1 MQNRPPFWACAV
13 ALAAALACHAA
24 QAQQSVQPVQSAPS
38 DAVDEAG
45 DGEAGNTLQA
55 VTVKAVGDWLGSAE
69 ERNVQNHPGARNVIR
84 RAEMQQEGLTTVREA
99 LNRIPGVHAPE
110 NNGTGSHDMA
120 LNIGIRGL
128 NPRLASRSTL
138 LMDGIPVPYAP
149 YGQPQMSFG
158 PVSLGL
164 MDAVDVVRGGGAVRY
179 GPQNVGGIIN
189 FVTRRIPEKPF
200 AGDASVQLQSS
211 PSSTQSSPKK
221 TANLMLGGTA
231 ANGLGMAL
239 LYSGT
244 RGSDW
249 REHSQTHIDDV
260 ILKGRYQIKPAHA
273 VYATVQ
279 HYEGRAEMPGGLTA
293 ANFRQDPYQSTRP
306 LDGFWGRRTLA
317 AAGYQHE
324 QGQRKAS
331 VNTFFTKTLRS
342 GFLDQGRFVSLSP
355 RYYWVRGI
363 EGHLAQGFSTG
374 LNSHH
379 EIGMGYRYI
388 NEASHELRYR
398 ENIGAGALPS
408 ERSRNDRDTRGRTE
422 AHAISLDDRIDL
434 GEHWTITPG
443 IRYERIR
450 QQQDNLLTRT
460 PYRGNYHAVLP
471 ALNVMYWLRE
481 GVSLYANTEGSFGSV
496 QYSQMPNR
504 VKAKD
509 ISPEKART
517 WELGVRYAQGPLKA
531 DAGLFLINFSNQYES
546 SQITNSVT
554 ARGKTRHQGLEGSF
568 TYRLG
573 HWGAALQGV
582 QLYGNYAYV
591 DARIREAGPNK
602 GHRVPFSSRHKGLLG
617 VSYQQGRLK
626 LGFEGAFQSS
636 QYADNA
642 NTAAPSADGSTGRIP
657 GYAVWHLRAGYDFGG
672 ALSNLQLNVGVKNL
686 FNRSFYTRSYD
697 DNNKGLYLGQPRTV
711 YVQASVKF

>member
-69 ERNVQNHPGARNVIR
+69 ERNVQSHPGARSVIR
-84 RAEMQQEGLTTVREA
+84 RSEAQQEGLTTVREA
-99 LNRIPGVHAPE
+99 LNRIPGVNAPE

-249 REHSQTHIDDV
+249 REHSETHIDDV
-260 ILKGRYQIKPAHA
+260 ILKGNYQFNPAHSA
-273 VYATVQ
+273 HAMVQ
-279 HYEGRAEMPGGLTA
+279 HYEGRAEMPGGLTQ
-293 ANFRQDPYQSTRP
+293 ANFNKDPYQSTRP
-306 LDGFWGRRTLA
+306 IDGFWGRRTLA
-317 AAGYQHE
+317 AAGYKYA
-324 QGQRKAS
+324 QGERKAS
-331 VNTFFTKTLRS
+331 VNSFFTTTLRS
-342 GFLDQGRFVSLSP
+342 GYLDQGRFNSLSP

-379 EIGMGYRYI
+379 EIGIGYRYI

-398 ENIGAGALPS
+398 ENTNSGVLPS
-408 ERSRNDRDTRGRTE
+408 PSSRNDRDTRGQTR
-422 AHAISLDDRIDL
+422 AHAISIDDRIDL
-434 GEHWTITPG
+434 GDHWTITPG

-481 GVSLYANTEGSFGSV
+481 GVSLYANTEGSFGSM
-496 QYSQMPNR
+496 QYSRMPNR
-504 VKAKD
+504 VRAQD

-517 WELGVRYAQGPLKA
+517 WEVGMRYDIGALKA
-531 DAGLFLINFSNQYES
+531 DLDLFLINFNNQYES
-546 SQITNSVT
+546 SQTTDSVT
-554 ARGKTRHQGLEGSF
+554 VRGKTRHKGLEGSF
-568 TYRLG
+568 SYRLG
-573 HWGAALQGV
+573 HLNSALQGV
-582 QLYGNYAYV
+582 ELYGNYAFV
-591 DARIREAGPNK
+591 DARIREAGPNR
-602 GHRVPFSSRHKGLLG
+602 GNRVPFSSRHKGLLG
-617 VSYQQGRLK
+617 VSYKQGGLK
-626 LGFEGAFQSS
+626 LGLENAFQSS

-642 NTAAPSADGSTGRIP
+642 NTVAASADGSTGRIP

-672 ALSNLQLNVGVKNL
+672 TMSNLSLNMGVKNI
-686 FNRSFYTRSYD
+686 FNRTFYTRSHD
-697 DNNKGLYLGQPRTV
+697 DSNTGLYLGQPRTI

>member
-38 DAVDEAG
+38 DAADEAG

-249 REHSQTHIDDV
+249 REHSETHIDDV
-260 ILKGRYQIKPAHA
+260 ILKGNYQFNPAHSA
-273 VYATVQ
+273 HAMVQ
-279 HYEGRAEMPGGLTA
+279 HYEGRAEMPGGLTQ
-293 ANFRQDPYQSTRP
+293 ANFNKDPYQSTRP
-306 LDGFWGRRTLA
+306 IDGFWGRRTLA
-317 AAGYQHE
+317 AAGYKYA
-324 QGQRKAS
+324 QGERKAS
-331 VNTFFTKTLRS
+331 VNSFFTTTLRS
-342 GFLDQGRFVSLSP
+342 GYLDQGRFNSLSP

-379 EIGMGYRYI
+379 EIGIGYRYI

-398 ENIGAGALPS
+398 ENTNSGVLPS
-408 ERSRNDRDTRGRTE
+408 PSSRNDRDTRGQTR
-422 AHAISLDDRIDL
+422 AHAISIDDRIDL
-434 GEHWTITPG
+434 GDHWTITPG

-450 QQQDNLLTRT
+450 QRQYNLVSHR
-460 PYRGNYHAVLP
+460 PYHGNYHTALP
-471 ALNVMYWLRE
+471 ALNVMYWLRD
-481 GVSLYANTEGSFGSV
+481 GINFYANTEGSFGSM
-496 QYSQMPNR
+496 QYSRMPNR
-504 VKAKD
+504 VRAQD

-517 WELGVRYAQGPLKA
+517 WEVGMRYDIGALKA
-531 DAGLFLINFSNQYES
+531 DLDLFLINFNNQYES
-546 SQITNSVT
+546 SQTTDSVT
-554 ARGKTRHQGLEGSF
+554 VRGKTRHKGLEGSF
-568 TYRLG
+568 SYRLG
-573 HWGAALQGV
+573 HLNSALQGV
-582 QLYGNYAYV
+582 ELYGNYAFV
-591 DARIREAGPNK
+591 DARIREAGPNR
-602 GHRVPFSSRHKGLLG
+602 GNRVPFSSRHKGLLG
-617 VSYQQGRLK
+617 VSYKQGGLK
-626 LGFEGAFQSS
+626 LGLENAFQSS

-642 NTAAPSADGSTGRIP
+642 NTVAASADGSTGRIP

-672 ALSNLQLNVGVKNL
+672 TMSNLSLNMGVKNI
-686 FNRSFYTRSYD
+686 FNRTFYTRSHD
-697 DNNKGLYLGQPRTV
+697 DSNTGLYLGQPRTI

>member
-24 QAQQSVQPVQSAPS
+24 QAQQSVQSVQSAPS

-69 ERNVQNHPGARNVIR
+69 ERNVQSHPGARSVIR
-84 RAEMQQEGLTTVREA
+84 RSEAQQEGLTTVREA
-99 LNRIPGVHAPE
+99 LNRIPGVNAPE

-249 REHSQTHIDDV
+249 REHSETHIDDV
-260 ILKGRYQIKPAHA
+260 ILKGNYQFNPAHSA
-273 VYATVQ
+273 HAMVQ
-279 HYEGRAEMPGGLTA
+279 HYEGRAEMPGGLTQ
-293 ANFRQDPYQSTRP
+293 ANFNKDPYQSTRP
-306 LDGFWGRRTLA
+306 IDGFWGRRTLA
-317 AAGYQHE
+317 AAGYKYA
-324 QGQRKAS
+324 QGERKAS
-331 VNTFFTKTLRS
+331 VNSFFTTTLRS
-342 GFLDQGRFVSLSP
+342 GYLDQGRFNSLSP

-379 EIGMGYRYI
+379 EIGIGYRYI

-398 ENIGAGALPS
+398 ENTNSGVLPS
-408 ERSRNDRDTRGRTE
+408 PSSRNDRDTRGQTR
-422 AHAISLDDRIDL
+422 AHAISIDDRIDL
-434 GEHWTITPG
+434 GDHWTITPG

-450 QQQDNLLTRT
+450 QRQYNLLSHR
-460 PYRGNYHAVLP
+460 PYHGNYHTALP
-471 ALNVMYWLRE
+471 ALNVMYWLRD
-481 GVSLYANTEGSFGSV
+481 GINFYANTEGSFGSM
-496 QYSQMPNR
+496 QYSRMPNR
-504 VKAKD
+504 VRAQD

-517 WELGVRYAQGPLKA
+517 WEVGMRYDIGALKA
-531 DAGLFLINFSNQYES
+531 DLDLFLINFNNQYES
-546 SQITNSVT
+546 SQTTDSVT
-554 ARGKTRHQGLEGSF
+554 VRGKTRHKGLEGSF
-568 TYRLG
+568 SYRLG
-573 HWGAALQGV
+573 HLNSALQGV
-582 QLYGNYAYV
+582 ELYGNYAFV
-591 DARIREAGPNK
+591 DARIREAGPNR
-602 GHRVPFSSRHKGLLG
+602 GNRVPFSSRHKGLLG
-617 VSYQQGRLK
+617 VSYKQGGLK
-626 LGFEGAFQSS
+626 LGLENAFQSS

-642 NTAAPSADGSTGRIP
+642 NIVAASADGSTGRIP

-672 ALSNLQLNVGVKNL
+672 TMSNLSLNMGVKNI
-686 FNRSFYTRSYD
+686 FNRTFYTRSHD
-697 DNNKGLYLGQPRTV
+697 DSNTGLYLGQPRTV

>member
-24 QAQQSVQPVQSAPS
+24 QAQQSVQSVQSAPS

-69 ERNVQNHPGARNVIR
+69 ERNVQSHPGARSVIR
-84 RAEMQQEGLTTVREA
+84 RSEAQQEGLTTVREA
-99 LNRIPGVHAPE
+99 LNRIPGVNAPE

-249 REHSQTHIDDV
+249 REHSETHIDDV
-260 ILKGRYQIKPAHA
+260 ILKGNYQFNPAHSA
-273 VYATVQ
+273 HAMVQ
-279 HYEGRAEMPGGLTA
+279 HYEGRAEMPGGLTQ
-293 ANFRQDPYQSTRP
+293 ANFNKDPYQSTRP
-306 LDGFWGRRTLA
+306 IDGFWGRRTLA
-317 AAGYQHE
+317 AAGYKYA
-324 QGQRKAS
+324 QGERKAS
-331 VNTFFTKTLRS
+331 VNSFFTTTLRS
-342 GFLDQGRFVSLSP
+342 GYLDQGRFNSLSP

-379 EIGMGYRYI
+379 EIGIGYRYI

-398 ENIGAGALPS
+398 ENTNSGVLPS
-408 ERSRNDRDTRGRTE
+408 PSSRNDRDTRGQTR
-422 AHAISLDDRIDL
+422 AHAISIDDRIDL
-434 GEHWTITPG
+434 GDHWTITPG

-450 QQQDNLLTRT
+450 QRQYNLLSHR
-460 PYRGNYHAVLP
+460 PYHGNYHTALP
-471 ALNVMYWLRE
+471 ALNVMYWLRD
-481 GVSLYANTEGSFGSV
+481 GINFYANTEGSFGSM
-496 QYSQMPNR
+496 QYSRMPNR
-504 VKAKD
+504 VRAQD

-517 WELGVRYAQGPLKA
+517 WEVGMRYDIGALKA
-531 DAGLFLINFSNQYES
+531 DLDLFLINFNNQYES
-546 SQITNSVT
+546 SQTTDSVT
-554 ARGKTRHQGLEGSF
+554 VRGKTRHKGLEGSF
-568 TYRLG
+568 SYRLG
-573 HWGAALQGV
+573 HLNSALQGV
-582 QLYGNYAYV
+582 ELYGNYAFV
-591 DARIREAGPNK
+591 DARIREAGPNR
-602 GHRVPFSSRHKGLLG
+602 GNRVPFSSRHKGLLG
-617 VSYQQGRLK
+617 VSYKQGGLK
-626 LGFEGAFQSS
+626 LGLENAFQSS

-642 NTAAPSADGSTGRIP
+642 NTVAASADGSTGRIP

-672 ALSNLQLNVGVKNL
+672 TMSNLSLNMGVKNI
-686 FNRSFYTRSYD
+686 FNRTFYTRSHD
-697 DNNKGLYLGQPRTV
+697 DSNTGLYLGQPRTV

>member
-24 QAQQSVQPVQSAPS
+24 QAQQSVQSVQSAPS

-69 ERNVQNHPGARNVIR
+69 ERNVQSHPGARSVIR
-84 RAEMQQEGLTTVREA
+84 RSEAQQEGLTTVREA
-99 LNRIPGVHAPE
+99 LNRIPGVNAPE

-249 REHSQTHIDDV
+249 REHSETHIDDV
-260 ILKGRYQIKPAHA
+260 ILKGNYQFNPAHSA
-273 VYATVQ
+273 HAMVQ
-279 HYEGRAEMPGGLTA
+279 HYEGRAEMPGGLTQ
-293 ANFRQDPYQSTRP
+293 ANFNKDPYQSTRP
-306 LDGFWGRRTLA
+306 IDGFWGRRTLA
-317 AAGYQHE
+317 AAGYKYA
-324 QGQRKAS
+324 QGERKAS
-331 VNTFFTKTLRS
+331 VNSFFTTTLRS
-342 GFLDQGRFVSLSP
+342 GYLDQGRFNSLSP

-379 EIGMGYRYI
+379 EIGIGYRYI

-398 ENIGAGALPS
+398 ENTNSGVLPS
-408 ERSRNDRDTRGRTE
+408 PSSRNDRDTRGQTR
-422 AHAISLDDRIDL
+422 AHAISIDDRIDL
-434 GEHWTITPG
+434 GDHWTITPG

-450 QQQDNLLTRT
+450 QRQYNLVSHR
-460 PYRGNYHAVLP
+460 PYHGNYHTALP
-471 ALNVMYWLRE
+471 ALNVMYWLRD
-481 GVSLYANTEGSFGSV
+481 GINFYANTEGSFGSM
-496 QYSQMPNR
+496 QYSRMPNR
-504 VKAKD
+504 VRAQD

-517 WELGVRYAQGPLKA
+517 WEVGMRYDIGALKA
-531 DAGLFLINFSNQYES
+531 DLDLFLINFNNQYES
-546 SQITNSVT
+546 SQTTDSVT
-554 ARGKTRHQGLEGSF
+554 VRGKTRHKGLEGSF
-568 TYRLG
+568 SYRLG
-573 HWGAALQGV
+573 HLNSALQGV
-582 QLYGNYAYV
+582 ELYGNYAFV
-591 DARIREAGPNK
+591 DARIREAGPNR
-602 GHRVPFSSRHKGLLG
+602 GNRVPFSSRHKGLLG
-617 VSYQQGRLK
+617 VSYKQGGLK
-626 LGFEGAFQSS
+626 LGLENAFQSS

-642 NTAAPSADGSTGRIP
+642 NTVAASADGSTGRIP

-672 ALSNLQLNVGVKNL
+672 TMSNLSLNMGVKNI
-686 FNRSFYTRSYD
+686 FNRTFYTRSHD
-697 DNNKGLYLGQPRTV
+697 DSNTGLYLGQPRTV

>member
-69 ERNVQNHPGARNVIR
+69 ERNVQSHPGARSVIR
-84 RAEMQQEGLTTVREA
+84 RSEAQQEGLTTVREA
-99 LNRIPGVHAPE
+99 LNRIPGVNAPE

-249 REHSQTHIDDV
+249 REHSETHIDDV
-260 ILKGRYQIKPAHA
+260 ILKGNYQFNPAHSA
-273 VYATVQ
+273 HAMVQ
-279 HYEGRAEMPGGLTA
+279 HYEGRAEMPGGLTQ
-293 ANFRQDPYQSTRP
+293 ANFNKDPYQSTRP
-306 LDGFWGRRTLA
+306 IDGFWGRRTLA
-317 AAGYQHE
+317 AAGYKYA
-324 QGQRKAS
+324 QGERKAS
-331 VNTFFTKTLRS
+331 VNSFFTTTLRS
-342 GFLDQGRFVSLSP
+342 GYLDQGRFNSLSP

-379 EIGMGYRYI
+379 EIGIGYRYI

-398 ENIGAGALPS
+398 ENTNSGVLPS
-408 ERSRNDRDTRGRTE
+408 PSSRNDRDTRGQTR
-422 AHAISLDDRIDL
+422 AHAISIDDRIDL
-434 GEHWTITPG
+434 GDHWTITPG

-450 QQQDNLLTRT
+450 QRQYNLLSHR
-460 PYRGNYHAVLP
+460 PYHGNYHTALP
-471 ALNVMYWLRE
+471 ALNVMYWLRD
-481 GVSLYANTEGSFGSV
+481 GINFYANTEGSFGSM
-496 QYSQMPNR
+496 QYSRMPNR
-504 VKAKD
+504 VRAQD

-517 WELGVRYAQGPLKA
+517 WEVGMRYDIGALKA
-531 DAGLFLINFSNQYES
+531 DLDLFLINFNNQYES
-546 SQITNSVT
+546 SQTTDSVT
-554 ARGKTRHQGLEGSF
+554 VRGKTRHKGLEGSF
-568 TYRLG
+568 SYRLG
-573 HWGAALQGV
+573 HLNSALQGV
-582 QLYGNYAYV
+582 ELYGNYAFV
-591 DARIREAGPNK
+591 DARIREAGPNR
-602 GHRVPFSSRHKGLLG
+602 GNRVPFSSRHKGLLG
-617 VSYQQGRLK
+617 VSYKQGGLK
-626 LGFEGAFQSS
+626 LGLENAFQSS

-642 NTAAPSADGSTGRIP
+642 NTVAASADGSTGRIP

-672 ALSNLQLNVGVKNL
+672 TMSNLSLNMGVKNI
-686 FNRSFYTRSYD
+686 FNRTFYTRSHD
-697 DNNKGLYLGQPRTV
+697 DSNTGLYLGQPRTI

>member
-24 QAQQSVQPVQSAPS
+24 QAQQSAQPVQSAPS
-38 DAVDEAG
+38 DAADEAG

-138 LMDGIPVPYAP
+138 LMDDIPVPYAP

-293 ANFRQDPYQSTRP
+293 ADFRQDPYQSTRP

-331 VNTFFTKTLRS
+331 VNTFFTQTLRS

-531 DAGLFLINFSNQYES
+531 DAGLVLIKFSNQ
-546 SQITNSVT
+546 
-554 ARGKTRHQGLEGSF
+554 
-568 TYRLG
+568 
-573 HWGAALQGV
+573 
-582 QLYGNYAYV
+582 
-591 DARIREAGPNK
+591 
-602 GHRVPFSSRHKGLLG
+602 
-617 VSYQQGRLK
+617 
-626 LGFEGAFQSS
+626 
-636 QYADNA
+636 
-642 NTAAPSADGSTGRIP
+642 
-657 GYAVWHLRAGYDFGG
+657 
-672 ALSNLQLNVGVKNL
+672 
-686 FNRSFYTRSYD
+686 
-697 DNNKGLYLGQPRTV
+697 
-711 YVQASVKF
+711 

>member
-24 QAQQSVQPVQSAPS
+24 QAQQSVQSAPS

-69 ERNVQNHPGARNVIR
+69 ERNVQSHPGARSVIR
-84 RAEMQQEGLTTVREA
+84 RSEAQQEGLTTVREA
-99 LNRIPGVHAPE
+99 LNRIPGVNAPE

-249 REHSQTHIDDV
+249 REHSETHIDDV
-260 ILKGRYQIKPAHA
+260 ILKGNYQFNPAHSA
-273 VYATVQ
+273 HAMVQ
-279 HYEGRAEMPGGLTA
+279 HYEGRAEMPGGLTQ
-293 ANFRQDPYQSTRP
+293 ANFNKDPYQSTRP
-306 LDGFWGRRTLA
+306 IDGFWGRRTLA
-317 AAGYQHE
+317 AAGYKYA
-324 QGQRKAS
+324 QGERKAS
-331 VNTFFTKTLRS
+331 VNSFFTTTLRS
-342 GFLDQGRFVSLSP
+342 GYLDQGRFNSLSP

-379 EIGMGYRYI
+379 EIGIGYRYI

-398 ENIGAGALPS
+398 ENTNSSVLPS
-408 ERSRNDRDTRGRTE
+408 PSSRNDRDTRGQTR
-422 AHAISLDDRIDL
+422 AHAISIDDRIDL
-434 GEHWTITPG
+434 GDHWTITPG

-450 QQQDNLLTRT
+450 QRQYNLVSHR
-460 PYRGNYHAVLP
+460 PYHGNYHTALP
-471 ALNVMYWLRE
+471 ALNVMYWLRD
-481 GVSLYANTEGSFGSV
+481 GINFYANTEGSFGSM
-496 QYSQMPNR
+496 QYSRMPNR
-504 VKAKD
+504 VRAQD
-509 ISPEKART
+509 LSPEKART
-517 WELGVRYAQGPLKA
+517 WEVGMRYDIGALKA
-531 DAGLFLINFSNQYES
+531 DLDLFLINFNNQYES
-546 SQITNSVT
+546 SQTTDSVT
-554 ARGKTRHQGLEGSF
+554 VRGKTRHKGLEGSF
-568 TYRLG
+568 SYRLG
-573 HWGAALQGV
+573 HLNSALQGV
-582 QLYGNYAYV
+582 ELYGNYAFV
-591 DARIREAGPNK
+591 DARIREAGPNR
-602 GHRVPFSSRHKGLLG
+602 GNRVPFSSRHKGLLG
-617 VSYQQGRLK
+617 VSYKQGGLK
-626 LGFEGAFQSS
+626 LGLENAFQSS
-636 QYADNA
+636 Q
-642 NTAAPSADGSTGRIP
+642 
-657 GYAVWHLRAGYDFGG
+657 
-672 ALSNLQLNVGVKNL
+672 
-686 FNRSFYTRSYD
+686 
-697 DNNKGLYLGQPRTV
+697 
-711 YVQASVKF
+711 

>member
-38 DAVDEAG
+38 DAADEAG

-69 ERNVQNHPGARNVIR
+69 ERNVQSHPGARSVIR
-84 RAEMQQEGLTTVREA
+84 RSEAQQEGLTTVREA
-99 LNRIPGVHAPE
+99 LNRIPGVNAPE

-249 REHSQTHIDDV
+249 REHSETHIDDV
-260 ILKGRYQIKPAHA
+260 ILKGNYQFNPAHSA
-273 VYATVQ
+273 HAMVQ
-279 HYEGRAEMPGGLTA
+279 HYEGRAEMPGGLTQ
-293 ANFRQDPYQSTRP
+293 ANFNKDPYQSTRP
-306 LDGFWGRRTLA
+306 IDGFWGRRTLA
-317 AAGYQHE
+317 AAGYKYA
-324 QGQRKAS
+324 QGERKAS
-331 VNTFFTKTLRS
+331 VNSFFTTTLRS
-342 GFLDQGRFVSLSP
+342 GYLDQGRFNSLSP

-379 EIGMGYRYI
+379 EIGIGYRYI

-398 ENIGAGALPS
+398 ENTNSGVLPS
-408 ERSRNDRDTRGRTE
+408 PSSRNDRDTRGQTR
-422 AHAISLDDRIDL
+422 AHAISIDDRIDL
-434 GEHWTITPG
+434 GDHWTITPG

-450 QQQDNLLTRT
+450 QRQYNLLSHR
-460 PYRGNYHAVLP
+460 PYHGNYHTALP
-471 ALNVMYWLRE
+471 ALNVMYWLRD
-481 GVSLYANTEGSFGSV
+481 GINFYANTEGSFGSM
-496 QYSQMPNR
+496 QYSRMPNR
-504 VKAKD
+504 VRAQD

-517 WELGVRYAQGPLKA
+517 WEVGMRYDIGALKA
-531 DAGLFLINFSNQYES
+531 DLDLFLINFNNQYES
-546 SQITNSVT
+546 SQTTDSVT
-554 ARGKTRHQGLEGSF
+554 VRGKTRHKGLEGSF
-568 TYRLG
+568 SYRLG
-573 HWGAALQGV
+573 HLNSALQGV
-582 QLYGNYAYV
+582 ELYGNYAFV
-591 DARIREAGPNK
+591 DARIREAGPNR
-602 GHRVPFSSRHKGLLG
+602 GNRVPFSSRHKGLLG
-617 VSYQQGRLK
+617 VSYKQGGLK
-626 LGFEGAFQSS
+626 LGLENAFQSS

-642 NTAAPSADGSTGRIP
+642 NTVAASADGSTGRIP

-672 ALSNLQLNVGVKNL
+672 TMSNLSLNMGVKNI
-686 FNRSFYTRSYD
+686 FNRTFYTRSHD
-697 DNNKGLYLGQPRTV
+697 DSNTGLYLGQPRTV

>member
-1 MQNRPPFWACAV
+1 MQ
-13 ALAAALACHAA
+13 
-24 QAQQSVQPVQSAPS
+24 S
-38 DAVDEAG
+38 
-45 DGEAGNTLQA
+45 
-55 VTVKAVGDWLGSAE
+55 
-69 ERNVQNHPGARNVIR
+69 HPGARSVIR
-84 RAEMQQEGLTTVREA
+84 RSEAQQEGLTTVREA
-99 LNRIPGVHAPE
+99 LNRIPGVNAPE

-249 REHSQTHIDDV
+249 REHSETHIDDV
-260 ILKGRYQIKPAHA
+260 ILKGNYQFNPAHSA
-273 VYATVQ
+273 HAMVQ
-279 HYEGRAEMPGGLTA
+279 HYEGRAEMPGGLTQ
-293 ANFRQDPYQSTRP
+293 ANFNKDPYQSTRP
-306 LDGFWGRRTLA
+306 IDGFWGRRTLA
-317 AAGYQHE
+317 AAGYKYA
-324 QGQRKAS
+324 QGERKAS
-331 VNTFFTKTLRS
+331 VNSFFTTTLRS
-342 GFLDQGRFVSLSP
+342 GYLDQGRFNSLSP

-379 EIGMGYRYI
+379 EIGIGYRYI

-398 ENIGAGALPS
+398 ENTNSGVLPS
-408 ERSRNDRDTRGRTE
+408 PSSRNDRDTRGQTR
-422 AHAISLDDRIDL
+422 AHAISIDDRIDL
-434 GEHWTITPG
+434 GDHWTITPG

-450 QQQDNLLTRT
+450 PRQYNLVSHR
-460 PYRGNYHAVLP
+460 PYHGNYHTALP
-471 ALNVMYWLRE
+471 ALNVMYWLRD
-481 GVSLYANTEGSFGSV
+481 GINFYANTEGSFGSM
-496 QYSQMPNR
+496 QYSRMPNR
-504 VKAKD
+504 VRAQD

-517 WELGVRYAQGPLKA
+517 WEVGMRYDIGALKA
-531 DAGLFLINFSNQYES
+531 DLDLFLINFNNQYES
-546 SQITNSVT
+546 SQTTDSVT
-554 ARGKTRHQGLEGSF
+554 VRGKTRHKGLEGSF
-568 TYRLG
+568 FYRLG
-573 HWGAALQGV
+573 HLNSALQGV
-582 QLYGNYAYV
+582 ELYGNYAFV
-591 DARIREAGPNK
+591 DARIREAGPNR
-602 GHRVPFSSRHKGLLG
+602 GNRVPFSSRHKGLLG
-617 VSYQQGRLK
+617 VSYKQGGLK
-626 LGFEGAFQSS
+626 LGLENAFQSS

-642 NTAAPSADGSTGRIP
+642 NTVAASADGSTGRIP

-672 ALSNLQLNVGVKNL
+672 TMSNLSLNMGVKNI
-686 FNRSFYTRSYD
+686 FNRTFYTRSHD
-697 DNNKGLYLGQPRTV
+697 DSNTGLYLGQPRTV

>member
-24 QAQQSVQPVQSAPS
+24 QAQQSVQSAPS

-69 ERNVQNHPGARNVIR
+69 ERNVQSHPGARSVIR
-84 RAEMQQEGLTTVREA
+84 RSEAQQEGLTTVREA
-99 LNRIPGVHAPE
+99 LNRIPGVNAPE

-249 REHSQTHIDDV
+249 REHSETHIDDV
-260 ILKGRYQIKPAHA
+260 ILKGNYQFNPAHSA
-273 VYATVQ
+273 HAMVQ
-279 HYEGRAEMPGGLTA
+279 HYEGRAEMPGGLTQ
-293 ANFRQDPYQSTRP
+293 ANFNKDPYQSTRP
-306 LDGFWGRRTLA
+306 IDGFWGRRTLA
-317 AAGYQHE
+317 AAGYKYA
-324 QGQRKAS
+324 QGERKAS
-331 VNTFFTKTLRS
+331 VNSFFTTTLRS
-342 GFLDQGRFVSLSP
+342 GYLDQGRFNSLSP

-379 EIGMGYRYI
+379 EIGIGYRYI

-398 ENIGAGALPS
+398 ENTNSGVLPS
-408 ERSRNDRDTRGRTE
+408 PSSRNDRDTRGQTR
-422 AHAISLDDRIDL
+422 AHAISIDDRIDL
-434 GEHWTITPG
+434 GDHWTITPG

-450 QQQDNLLTRT
+450 QRQYNLVSHR
-460 PYRGNYHAVLP
+460 PYHGNYHTALP
-471 ALNVMYWLRE
+471 ALNVMYWLRD
-481 GVSLYANTEGSFGSV
+481 GINFYANTEGSFGSM
-496 QYSQMPNR
+496 QYSRMPNR
-504 VKAKD
+504 VRAQD

-517 WELGVRYAQGPLKA
+517 WEVGMRYDIGALKA
-531 DAGLFLINFSNQYES
+531 DLDLFLINFNNQYES
-546 SQITNSVT
+546 SQTTDSVT
-554 ARGKTRHQGLEGSF
+554 VRGKTRHKGLEGSF
-568 TYRLG
+568 FYRLG
-573 HWGAALQGV
+573 HLNSALQGV
-582 QLYGNYAYV
+582 ELYGNYAFV
-591 DARIREAGPNK
+591 DARIREAGPNR
-602 GHRVPFSSRHKGLLG
+602 GNRVPFSSRHKGLLG
-617 VSYQQGRLK
+617 VSYKQGGLK
-626 LGFEGAFQSS
+626 LGLENAFQSS

-642 NTAAPSADGSTGRIP
+642 NTVAASADGSTGRIP

-672 ALSNLQLNVGVKNL
+672 TMSNLSLNMGVKNI
-686 FNRSFYTRSYD
+686 FNRTFYTRSHD
-697 DNNKGLYLGQPRTV
+697 DSNTGLYLGQPRTV

>member
-24 QAQQSVQPVQSAPS
+24 QAQQSVQSVQSAPS

-69 ERNVQNHPGARNVIR
+69 ERNVQSHPGVRSVIR
-84 RAEMQQEGLTTVREA
+84 RSEAQQEGLTTVREA
-99 LNRIPGVHAPE
+99 LNRIPGVNAPE

-249 REHSQTHIDDV
+249 REHSETHIDDV
-260 ILKGRYQIKPAHA
+260 ILKGNYQFNPAHSA
-273 VYATVQ
+273 HAMVQ
-279 HYEGRAEMPGGLTA
+279 HYEGRAEMPGGLTQ
-293 ANFRQDPYQSTRP
+293 ANFNKDPYQSTRP
-306 LDGFWGRRTLA
+306 IDGFWGRRTLA
-317 AAGYQHE
+317 AAGYKYA
-324 QGQRKAS
+324 QGERKAS
-331 VNTFFTKTLRS
+331 VNSFFTTTLRS
-342 GFLDQGRFVSLSP
+342 GYLDQGRFNSLSP

-379 EIGMGYRYI
+379 EIGIGYRYI

-398 ENIGAGALPS
+398 ENTNSGVLPS
-408 ERSRNDRDTRGRTE
+408 PSSRNDRDTRGQTR
-422 AHAISLDDRIDL
+422 AHAISIDDRIDL
-434 GEHWTITPG
+434 GDHWTITPG

-450 QQQDNLLTRT
+450 QRQYNLLSHR
-460 PYRGNYHAVLP
+460 PYHGNYHTALP
-471 ALNVMYWLRE
+471 ALNVMYWLRD
-481 GVSLYANTEGSFGSV
+481 GINFYANTEGSFGSM
-496 QYSQMPNR
+496 QYSRMPNR
-504 VKAKD
+504 VRAQD

-517 WELGVRYAQGPLKA
+517 WEVGMRYDIGALKA
-531 DAGLFLINFSNQYES
+531 DLDLFLINFNNQYES
-546 SQITNSVT
+546 SQTTDSVT
-554 ARGKTRHQGLEGSF
+554 VRGKTRHKGLEGSF
-568 TYRLG
+568 SYRLG
-573 HWGAALQGV
+573 HLNSALQGV
-582 QLYGNYAYV
+582 ELYGNYAFV
-591 DARIREAGPNK
+591 DARIREAGPNR
-602 GHRVPFSSRHKGLLG
+602 GNRVPFSSRHKGLLG
-617 VSYQQGRLK
+617 VSYKQGGLK
-626 LGFEGAFQSS
+626 LGLENAFQSS

-642 NTAAPSADGSTGRIP
+642 NTVAASADGSTGRIP

-672 ALSNLQLNVGVKNL
+672 TMSNLSLNMGVKNI
-686 FNRSFYTRSYD
+686 FNRTFYTRSHD
-697 DNNKGLYLGQPRTV
+697 DSNTGLYLGQPRTV

>member
-38 DAVDEAG
+38 DAADEAG

-55 VTVKAVGDWLGSAE
+55 VTVKAVGDWLGTAE
-69 ERNVQNHPGARNVIR
+69 ERNVQSHPGARSVIR
-84 RAEMQQEGLTTVREA
+84 RSEAQQEGLTTVREV
-99 LNRIPGVHAPE
+99 LNRIPGVNAPE

-200 AGDASVQLQSS
+200 AGDVSLQLQSS

-231 ANGLGMAL
+231 ANGLGAAL

-249 REHSQTHIDDV
+249 REHSETHIDDV
-260 ILKGRYQIKPAHA
+260 ILKGNYQFNPAHSA
-273 VYATVQ
+273 HAMVQ
-279 HYEGRAEMPGGLTA
+279 HYEGRAEMPGGLTQ
-293 ANFRQDPYQSTRP
+293 ANFNKDPYQSTRP
-306 LDGFWGRRTLA
+306 IDGFWGRRTLA
-317 AAGYQHE
+317 AAGYKYA
-324 QGQRKAS
+324 QGERKAS
-331 VNTFFTKTLRS
+331 VNSFFTTTLRS
-342 GFLDQGRFVSLSP
+342 GYLDQGRFNSLSP

-379 EIGMGYRYI
+379 EIGIGYRYI

-398 ENIGAGALPS
+398 ENTNSGVLPS
-408 ERSRNDRDTRGRTE
+408 PSSRNDRDTRGQTR
-422 AHAISLDDRIDL
+422 AHAISIDDRIDL
-434 GEHWTITPG
+434 GDHWTITPG

-450 QQQDNLLTRT
+450 QRQYNLLNHR
-460 PYRGNYHAVLP
+460 PYHGNYHTALP
-471 ALNVMYWLRE
+471 ALNVMYWLRD
-481 GVSLYANTEGSFGSV
+481 GINFYANTEGSFGSM
-496 QYSQMPNR
+496 QYSRMPNR
-504 VKAKD
+504 VRAQD

-517 WELGVRYAQGPLKA
+517 WEVGMRYDIGALKA
-531 DAGLFLINFSNQYES
+531 DLDLFLINFNNQYES
-546 SQITNSVT
+546 SQTTDNVT
-554 ARGKTRHQGLEGSF
+554 VRGKTRHKGLEGSF
-568 TYRLG
+568 SYRLG
-573 HWGAALQGV
+573 HLNSALQGV
-582 QLYGNYAYV
+582 ELYGNYAFV
-591 DARIREAGPNK
+591 DARIREAGPNR
-602 GHRVPFSSRHKGLLG
+602 GNRVPFSSRHKGLLG
-617 VSYQQGRLK
+617 VSYKQGGLK
-626 LGFEGAFQSS
+626 LGLENAFQSS

-672 ALSNLQLNVGVKNL
+672 TMSNLSLNMGVKNI
-686 FNRSFYTRSYD
+686 FNRTFYTRSHD
-697 DNNKGLYLGQPRTV
+697 DSNTGLYLGQPRTV

>member
-1 MQNRPPFWACAV
+1 MQ
-13 ALAAALACHAA
+13 
-24 QAQQSVQPVQSAPS
+24 S
-38 DAVDEAG
+38 
-45 DGEAGNTLQA
+45 
-55 VTVKAVGDWLGSAE
+55 
-69 ERNVQNHPGARNVIR
+69 HPGARSVIR
-84 RAEMQQEGLTTVREA
+84 RSEAQQEGLTTVREA
-99 LNRIPGVHAPE
+99 LNRIPGVNAPE

-249 REHSQTHIDDV
+249 REHSETHIDDV
-260 ILKGRYQIKPAHA
+260 ILKGNYQFNPAHSA
-273 VYATVQ
+273 HAMVQ
-279 HYEGRAEMPGGLTA
+279 HYEGRAEMPGGLTQ
-293 ANFRQDPYQSTRP
+293 ANFNKDPYQSTRP
-306 LDGFWGRRTLA
+306 IDGFWGRRTLA
-317 AAGYQHE
+317 AAGYKYA
-324 QGQRKAS
+324 QGERKAS
-331 VNTFFTKTLRS
+331 VNSFFTTTLRS
-342 GFLDQGRFVSLSP
+342 GYLDQGRFNSLSP

-379 EIGMGYRYI
+379 EIGIGYRYI

-398 ENIGAGALPS
+398 ENTNSGVLPS
-408 ERSRNDRDTRGRTE
+408 PSSRNDRDTRGQTR
-422 AHAISLDDRIDL
+422 AHAISIDDRIDL
-434 GEHWTITPG
+434 GDHWTITPG

-450 QQQDNLLTRT
+450 QRQYNLVSHR
-460 PYRGNYHAVLP
+460 PYHGNYHTALP
-471 ALNVMYWLRE
+471 ALNVMYWLRD
-481 GVSLYANTEGSFGSV
+481 GINFYANTEGSFGSM
-496 QYSQMPNR
+496 QYSRMPNR
-504 VKAKD
+504 VRAQD

-517 WELGVRYAQGPLKA
+517 WEVGMRYDIGALKA
-531 DAGLFLINFSNQYES
+531 DLDLFLINFNNQYES
-546 SQITNSVT
+546 SQTTDSVT
-554 ARGKTRHQGLEGSF
+554 VRGKTRHKGLEGSF
-568 TYRLG
+568 FYRLG
-573 HWGAALQGV
+573 HLNSALQGV
-582 QLYGNYAYV
+582 ELYGNYAFV
-591 DARIREAGPNK
+591 DARIREAGPNR
-602 GHRVPFSSRHKGLLG
+602 GNRVPFSSRHKGLLG
-617 VSYQQGRLK
+617 VSYKQGGLK
-626 LGFEGAFQSS
+626 LGLENAFQSS

-642 NTAAPSADGSTGRIP
+642 NTVAASADGSTGRIP

-672 ALSNLQLNVGVKNL
+672 TMSNLSLNMGVKNI
-686 FNRSFYTRSYD
+686 FNRTFYTRSHD
-697 DNNKGLYLGQPRTV
+697 DSNTGLYLGQPRTV